1 MKGDAMTPTA
11 RRTRPLI
18 AAFAV
23 AVSAVALLAAC
34 GTASSQDPP
43 QTVVT
48 VTATP
53 SAAQPVTDAPAHSAS
68 PVSPTSP
75 TPPAAPAK
83 PGPSGSASCQTSSL
97 RAVLGPAQGTAGSAY
112 QVVKLAN
119 TSSARCTLYG
129 FPGVSFVSGIGGSQ
143 VGKAAARDRTTPRK
157 IVTLAPGQS
166 GSFVLRIVDT
176 GTLPASMCAP
186 VTVHWLK
193 IFPPANT
200 AALYLSYTARACSNE
215 TAPVLSTRVVTDGTD
230 GQS

>member
-1 MKGDAMTPTA
+1 MKGDAMNPLLRQA
-11 RRTRPLI
+11 RPLI
-18 AAFAV
+18 AASAV
-23 AVSAVALLAAC
+23 LVSTVALLAAC

-43 QTVVT
+43 QSVVT
-48 VTATP
+48 VTVTP
-53 SAAQPVTDAPAHSAS
+53 SAAQPDTPAPSHSAS
-68 PVSPTSP
+68 PV
-75 TPPAAPAK
+75 PPPSAAVPAK
-83 PGPSGSASCQTSSL
+83 PSSGGSANCLTSSL

-112 QVVKLAN
+112 QVVNLAN
-119 TSSARCTLYG
+119 VSRASCTLSG

-157 IVTLAPGQS
+157 VVTLAPGQS

-176 GTLPASMCAP
+176 GTLPASSCAP

-193 IFPPANT
+193 IFPPAST

-215 TAPVLSTRVVTDGTD
+215 TASVLSTRVVTDGSG